1 MPDIDFSDT
10 LALIPKEDKPN
21 LLFVLLHGESAGP
34 EQLYPLVEALK
45 KAFPLALLILPPVG
59 DESRLD
65 ELAAFVRKVQGHY
78 GVSGEQTAL
87 AGFSQ
92 GARMALETSRRHA
105 DLAGRVLAFS
115 GLYQEMP
122 GALPETTMIHF
133 FHGAADQLLPLSEVE
148 TLLQRLGEI
157 QADVT
162 VDVASQVGHELHP
175 ALIEQAIVRLQTCV
189 PLRSWKEAYG
199 ELGAGSRGENDA
211 SSEPSSEPP
220 TLH

>member
-1 MPDIDFSDT
+1 MSDIDFSAT
-10 LALIPKEDKPN
+10 LALIPKEDKPT

-45 KAFPLALLILPPVG
+45 KAFPLAMLILPPSG
-59 DESRLD
+59 DEQRLD

-78 GVSGEQTAL
+78 GISGEQTAL

-115 GLYQEMP
+115 GLYPEAP
-122 GALPETTMIHF
+122 VSLPETTMIHF
-133 FHGAADQLLPLSEVE
+133 FHGADDLLLPVKEVQDM
-148 TLLQRLGEI
+148 LRHLGEI

-162 VDVASQVGHELHP
+162 VDVASKVGHELHQ

-199 ELGAGSRGENDA
+199 ELGQR
-211 SSEPSSEPP
+211 SSEAEDAAGSSEPP